1 MTFRTPAA
9 ETEGE
14 LRKIRFAL
22 ISTCAILVQ
31 LKEDM
36 LHLQPTETRRVIR
49 AERNRAA
56 PWPDENRR
64 GIEPAIHLSVV
75 IVSLRRRRRPQAAA
89 FISIKPSCHAD

>member
-1 MTFRTPAA
+1 MTFRIPAA

-14 LRKIRFAL
+14 LKKIRFAL
-22 ISTCAILVQ
+22 MSTSAILAQ
-31 LKEDM
+31 LMEDM

-64 GIEPAIHLSVV
+64 GINRAIHLSVV
-75 IVSLRRRRRPQAAA
+75 IVSLVAGRTSGCRR
-89 FISIKPSCHAD
+89 SCRLSHRDS

>member
-9 ETEGE
+9 EAGA
-14 LRKIRFAL
+14 LRRIRFAL
-22 ISTCAILVQ
+22 MSTGAIVAKL
-31 LKEDM
+31 LEDM
-36 LHLQPTETRRVIR
+36 LHPQPTETRRVIR

-64 GIEPAIHLSVV
+64 GINPAIRLSVV

-89 FISIKPSCHAD
+89 FISIKPSRSC